1 MYRNNFDTSSSG
13 VNIEFAGSYDTWLS
27 QQEFDEN
34 FSRIRDNN
42 RHTAVFFYDDWGNIK
57 SPESIGDVFKISP
70 KITKKELLEYMGGWE
85 NDYKRD
91 IVFDILNKNIKD
103 FTDFEDILTLRK
115 GFETIE
121 TRGYCQGDF
130 CKVLINTN
138 ALKKC
143 WGKQP
148 DTKELSEEIDHLFWD
163 CPIFA
168 RVTIN
173 DKEFNY
179 DEYDLD
185 RYDWQREEFAE
196 LVAKDS
202 GVDVNT
208 LLAIMPEHLDYN

>member
-13 VNIEFAGSYDTWLS
+13 VNIEFAGSYDTWLG

-42 RHTAVFFYDDWGNIK
+42 RHTAIFFYDDWGNIK
-57 SPESIGDVFKISP
+57 SPESIGEVCTIK
-70 KITKKELLEYMGGWE
+70 KGTKKADILDLDYFYNESFSDIKRELLG
-85 NDYKRD
+85 KP
-91 IVFDILNKNIKD
+91 LKD

-121 TRGYCQGDF
+121 TRGYCQGD
-130 CKVLINTN
+130 CAIVLIDTN

-148 DTKELSEEIDHLFWD
+148 DIKELSEEIDHLFWD
-163 CPIFA
+163 SPISA

-173 DKEFNY
+173 SIEFNY

-202 GVDVNT
+202 GVDKQT
-208 LLAIMPEHLDYN
+208 LLAILPEHLKHE